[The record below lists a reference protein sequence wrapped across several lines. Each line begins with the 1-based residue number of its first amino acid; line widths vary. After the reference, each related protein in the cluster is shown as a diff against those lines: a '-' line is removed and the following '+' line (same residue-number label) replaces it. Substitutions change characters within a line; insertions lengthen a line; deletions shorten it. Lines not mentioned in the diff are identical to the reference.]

1 MKIRD
6 KISAPSASQVIG
18 QAKVA
23 TVSERLQKILT
34 VRNVKQAD
42 LSRSTGISRGAI
54 SNYVLGR
61 YEPKA
66 DIIGKLANALNC
78 SATWLWGY
86 DVPMD
91 EAAYQASLEENP
103 YELSMRDAFDTLDLD
118 GQIEASQMVVNYA
131 KNGKSPDQLILTEGE
146 KALIKLLRRIPAEEK
161 TIVIEKILSSLDD
174 LG

>member
-6 KISAPSASQVIG
+6 KISATTSSHVIG
-18 QAKVA
+18 EAKVA
-23 TVSERLQKILT
+23 TVSERLQKIMAERD
-34 VRNVKQAD
+34 VRQAD
-42 LSRSTGISRGAI
+42 LARSTGISRGAI

-103 YELSMRDAFDTLDLD
+103 YELSMRDAFDTLDVD
-118 GQIEASQMVVNYA
+118 GQKEISQIVVSYA
-131 KNGKSPDQLILTEGE
+131 KNGKTPDQLILTEGE
-146 KALIKLLRRIPAEEK
+146 KALIKLLRRVPAAEQP
-161 TIVIEKILSSLDD
+161 IVIEKILSALDNEE
-174 LG
+174 

>member
-18 QAKVA
+18 QTKVA
-23 TVSERLQKILT
+23 TVSERLQKIMT

-42 LSRSTGISRGAI
+42 LARSTGISRGAI

-78 SATWLWGY
+78 SVTWLWGY

-91 EAAYQASLEENP
+91 EAAYQSSLEENP
-103 YELSMRDAFDTLDLD
+103 YELSMRDAFDTLDVD
-118 GQIEASQMVVNYA
+118 GQKEASQMVVNYA

-146 KALIKLLRRIPAEEK
+146 KALLELFRLVPEDRQQLVLGMIKAALCTDK
-161 TIVIEKILSSLDD
+161 
-174 LG
+174 